1 MNELMIFVVRL
12 IIGLVCG
19 IFLTRLFHP
28 EWSVMTGAA
37 IGFALVAL
45 VYGMRF
51 FRKKSS

>member
-28 EWSVMTGAA
+28 EWGVITGAI
-37 IGFALVAL
+37 IGVVLVAI
-45 VYGMRF
+45 VYGIRLL
-51 FRKKSS
+51 RKQSS